1 MIRIGASQCERC
13 RGFAAVE
20 TVTVSYVSH
29 MCQDLPLEITRG
41 IGHSYRPIF

>member
-1 MIRIGASQCERC
+1 MTEIVADECERC

-41 IGHSYRPIF
+41 IGHS